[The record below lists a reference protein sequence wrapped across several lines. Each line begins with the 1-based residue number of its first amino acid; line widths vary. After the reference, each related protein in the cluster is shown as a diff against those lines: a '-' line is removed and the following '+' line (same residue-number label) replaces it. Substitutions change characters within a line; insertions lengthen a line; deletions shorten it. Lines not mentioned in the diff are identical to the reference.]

1 MYASRTARIAKAA
14 KFLKHGT
21 EVGIGLNVAST
32 ALEIKEACYMGREE
46 LCRQA
51 HYLEGSKLAGGVLL
65 GLAGGELGAYA
76 APVVCFAE
84 FSAPT
89 LRLAALGCG
98 IIAGGA
104 LAYGSGALGEIVDES
119 FGEVVYKWLP

>member
-1 MYASRTARIAKAA
+1 
-14 KFLKHGT
+14 
-21 EVGIGLNVAST
+21 
-32 ALEIKEACYMGREE
+32 MGREE

-65 GLAGGELGAYA
+65 GLAGGDSGAYA
-76 APVVCFAE
+76 APVVSFAE

-89 LRLAALGCG
+89 LGLAASGCG

-104 LAYGSGALGEIVDES
+104 LAYGGGALGEIVGES
-119 FGEVVYKWLP
+119 FGEMVYEWLP

>member
-1 MYASRTARIAKAA
+1 
-14 KFLKHGT
+14 
-21 EVGIGLNVAST
+21 
-32 ALEIKEACYMGREE
+32 MGREE

-51 HYLEGSKLAGGVLL
+51 HYLERSQLAGGGGVLL

-89 LRLAALGCG
+89 MGLAALGCG
-98 IIAGGA
+98 IIAGGNF
-104 LAYGSGALGEIVDES
+104 AYAGGALGKIAGES
-119 FGEVVYKWLP
+119 FGETVYEWIL